1 MMYLSKEELVKN
13 IAEQTERAEAIIKH
27 IDFNSDKFNPN
38 SVIIPFLSNIFSSAL
53 IVTALEDS
61 SNAEN
66 DCHRNAYELVMRSV
80 RIKNNTKDFIKQINT
95 IKQKYTIE
103 NNGNN
108 LFDSDECLDFLN
120 AYDCF
125 MYNFAENSTTLKN
138 LKNRGNID
146 FRLFSFRN
154 MIEKILKKNL
164 PLQKN
169 NSNLS
174 DSCTYVSELLENIL
188 REQKT
193 TNEYL
198 KNISET
204 LIELNNGGNFK

>member
-13 IAEQTERAEAIIKH
+13 IAEQTEHAEAIIEH
-27 IDFNSDKFNPN
+27 IDFNSGKSNPN

-66 DCHRNAYELVMRSV
+66 DCHRNAYDLVMTSAK
-80 RIKNNTKDFIKQINT
+80 IKNNTKNFIKQINT
-95 IKQKYTIE
+95 IRQKYTIE

-125 MYNFAENSTTLKN
+125 MYNFSEYSTTLKD
-138 LKNRGNID
+138 LKNNRTID
-146 FRLFSFRN
+146 FKLFSFRN

-164 PLQKN
+164 MLQKN
-169 NSNLS
+169 NNLS
-174 DSCTYVSELLENIL
+174 DSYNSVSELLENIL

-198 KNISET
+198 KNISKI
-204 LIELNNGGNFK
+204 LINLNNGGNFK